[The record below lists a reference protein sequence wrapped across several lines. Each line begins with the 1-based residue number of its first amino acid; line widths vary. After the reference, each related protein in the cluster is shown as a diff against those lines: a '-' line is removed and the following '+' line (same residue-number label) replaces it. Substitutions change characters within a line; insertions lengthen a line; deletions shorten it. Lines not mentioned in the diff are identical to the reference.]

1 MIYSCPSFLN
11 ISAITTDDFLAAD
24 AVNVTELINYV
35 YNYTGQTLTPDDLT
49 YMYEKLKSE
58 VSKQQFELYF

>member
-11 ISAITTDDFLAAD
+11 ISAITTDEFLAAD

-35 YNYTGQTLTPDDLT
+35 FNHTGQTLTPDDLT

-58 VSKQQFELYF
+58 VSQQQFECYC